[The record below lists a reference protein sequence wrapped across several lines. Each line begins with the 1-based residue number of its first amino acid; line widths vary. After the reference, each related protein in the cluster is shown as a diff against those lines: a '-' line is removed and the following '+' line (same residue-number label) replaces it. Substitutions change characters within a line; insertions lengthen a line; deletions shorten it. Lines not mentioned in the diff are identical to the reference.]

1 MGLKYSKQQPNQQCN
16 RPPSM
21 KDSMSM
27 KDPLSMSLKELIFIE
42 GFKNGKLLIG
52 KECFATTDPCEHDNC
67 VYITS
72 NLEIVELGRLDASS
86 INKALKT
93 GIYAEYSE
101 CKEVGLDEIIEHFQI

>member
-16 RPPSM
+16 RPSSM
-21 KDSMSM
+21 KD
-27 KDPLSMSLKELIFIE
+27 SMSLKELIFIE